1 LKKIGQMKGVWK
13 SSTIFA
19 WAGLFFSHV
28 ISAQVFLI
36 KGSIT
41 EADGKTPIQGAH
53 VQIEGSTKLTASNAL
68 GTFELTCNK
77 AGNIRLIC
85 SAIGYLPTKESRK
98 MELGDT
104 LTLHL
109 TMYSSSARLKEAM
122 ILADR
127 LTQENQVTGSEVY
140 LSQAELAKMAA
151 TDPNRALRVIPGI
164 SIQEE
169 DGLGLRPNIGLRGSG
184 VERSSRITIMEDGI
198 LMAPAPYS
206 APAAYFFPNMMRMQG
221 IEVLKGAGQLL
232 YGPFTTGGAINF
244 ISTAIPDEFCG
255 NIMISA
261 GAFGHRQGQ
270 AWVGN
275 RHKNLAYLVET
286 ANLTHDGFKNLDGS
300 GNTGFNRND
309 LMAKV
314 RINSNEKNGKQ
325 HALTAKIAGV
335 NELAHETYLGLT
347 REDAESTPFRRYAG
361 SQMDQI
367 NSTHRQGSLTYTF
380 SHKCGEISLTGYR
393 TELWRNWYKVDKYRD
408 SLGTSLGLNAIL
420 TNPQANSTALAT
432 LKGELDSHDKALE
445 VKANNRNYLSQGIQL
460 RSLFNW
466 GSTIKHS
473 INSGL
478 RLHYDEHDRFQ
489 WSDWYAMRN
498 GKMYKTESG
507 IPGTEANRIDKAMAV
522 SSYVQYGLTWKK
534 VYFKPGL
541 RVEYVEMETLDY
553 GKSDTSRTGANL
565 SSQSNARFAL
575 IPGASFGYQ
584 ITDQWSAYAGVHRGF
599 SPPGSNPQTKPEASV
614 NYEVGSRFD
623 RQFMH
628 GFLTGFF
635 TDFSNLLGSDFN
647 AGGGGGTGDL
657 YNGGAAEC
665 YGIEAGFATDLLL
678 GKGKRWG
685 LPFSVNY
692 TWMQAR
698 FLSSFVSGNSDW
710 GTVTEGDIF
719 PYMPEHQINLNIG
732 LENARFRLFLQG
744 RYSTA
749 ARIRPGQGDIAAAGL
764 IDPALIID
772 AGAHLLLSREITIQV
787 RAQNIGQS
795 TYLVAARP
803 AGWRPGM
810 PFHFQV
816 GLKATF

>member
-1 LKKIGQMKGVWK
+1 MKVEKKTGLILALAIG
-13 SSTIFA
+13 
-19 WAGLFFSHV
+19 L
-28 ISAQVFLI
+28 ISNLIHAQGFVI
-36 KGSIT
+36 KGSVT

-53 VQIEGSTKLTASNAL
+53 IQIEGSSKITASNAL
-68 GTFELTCNK
+68 GAFEMQYNK
-77 AGNIRLIC
+77 AGNVRLIC

-109 TMYSSSARLKEAM
+109 TMNSSSARLKEAM

-127 LTQENQVTGSEVY
+127 LAHDNQVPGSGIY
-140 LSQAELAKMAA
+140 LSQAELAKLAP
-151 TDPNRALRVIPGI
+151 TDPNRALRNIPGI

-169 DGLGLRPNIGLRGSG
+169 DGFGLRPNIGLRGSG

-206 APAAYFFPNMMRMQG
+206 APAAYFFPNTMRMQG
-221 IEVLKGAGQLL
+221 IEVLKGSGQLL

-244 ISTAIPDEFCG
+244 ISAPIPDEFSG
-255 NIMISA
+255 SILISA

-275 RHKNLAYLVET
+275 RHKNLAYVFES
-286 ANLTHDGFKNLDGS
+286 ANLANNGFKILDGS

-314 RINSNEKNGKQ
+314 RINTNEKKGRQ

-335 NELAHETYLGLT
+335 NEVANETYLGLT
-347 REDAESTPFRRYAG
+347 REDAETTPLRRYAG

-367 NSTHRQGSLTYTF
+367 NSTQRQGTLTYSYT
-380 SHKCGEISLTGYR
+380 HKKGEISITGYR

-408 SLGTSLGLNAIL
+408 SLGTNLSLNAAL
-420 TNPQANSTALAT
+420 SDPLANAMAVAV
-432 LKGELDSHDKALE
+432 LKGEQDSHDKALE
-445 VKANNRNYLSQGIQL
+445 VKANNRNYVSQGIQL
-460 RSLFNW
+460 RSILNW
-466 GSTIKHS
+466 GSNLKQSLNT
-473 INSGL
+473 GL

-489 WSDWYAMRN
+489 WSDWYAMRK

-507 IPGTEANRIDKAMAV
+507 IPGTDANRVDWALAL
-522 SSYVQYGLTWKK
+522 SGYAQYGLTWKK
-534 VYFKPGL
+534 LSFRPGL
-541 RVEYVEMETLDY
+541 RIEYVEMETLDY
-553 GKSDTSRTGANL
+553 GKLDTGRLGISLSIQANT
-565 SSQSNARFAL
+565 QFAL
-575 IPGASFGYQ
+575 IPGASVGYQ
-584 ITDQWSAYAGVHRGF
+584 ISEHWSAFAGVHKGF
-599 SPPGSNPQTKPEASV
+599 SPPGSNPNTRPEASI
-614 NYEVGSRFD
+614 NYEIGGRFD

-665 YGIEAGFATDLLL
+665 YGIEAGFSTDLLL
-678 GKGKRWG
+678 GKSKRWG

-692 TWMQAR
+692 TWIQAR

-710 GTVTEGDIF
+710 GTVAQGDLF
-719 PYMPEHQINLNIG
+719 PYLPEHQINLNFG
-732 LENARFRLFLQG
+732 LEHARFRIFIQG
-744 RYSTA
+744 RYANA
-749 ARIRPGQGDIAAAGL
+749 ARIRPGQGDIASAGL
-764 IDPALIID
+764 IDPALIFD
-772 AGAHLLLSREITIQV
+772 AGAHLLLTREITLQI
-787 RAQNIGQS
+787 RAQNLGQS

-810 PFHFQV
+810 PFNFQI

>member
-1 LKKIGQMKGVWK
+1 MKVEKKTGLILALAIG
-13 SSTIFA
+13 
-19 WAGLFFSHV
+19 L
-28 ISAQVFLI
+28 ISNLIHAQGFVI
-36 KGSIT
+36 KGSVT
-41 EADGKTPIQGAH
+41 EANGKTPIQGAH
-53 VQIEGSTKLTASNAL
+53 IQIEGSSKITASNVL
-68 GTFELTCNK
+68 GAFEMNYNK
-77 AGNIRLIC
+77 AGNVRLIC

-109 TMYSSSARLKEAM
+109 TMNSSSARLKEAM

-127 LTQENQVTGSEVY
+127 LAHENQVPGSGIY
-140 LSQAELAKMAA
+140 LSQTELAKLAP
-151 TDPNRALRVIPGI
+151 TDPNRALRNIPGI
-164 SIQEE
+164 SVQEE
-169 DGLGLRPNIGLRGSG
+169 DGFGLRPNIGLRGSG

-206 APAAYFFPNMMRMQG
+206 APAAYFFPNTMRMQG
-221 IEVLKGAGQLL
+221 IEVLKGSGQLL

-244 ISTAIPDEFCG
+244 ISAPIPDEFSG
-255 NIMISA
+255 SILISA

-275 RHKNLAYLVET
+275 RHKNLAYVFES
-286 ANLTHDGFKNLDGS
+286 ANLANNGFKILDGS

-314 RINSNEKNGKQ
+314 RINTNEKKGRQ

-335 NELAHETYLGLT
+335 NEVANETYLGLT
-347 REDAESTPFRRYAG
+347 REDAETTPLRRYAG

-367 NSTHRQGSLTYTF
+367 NSTQRQGTLTYSYT
-380 SHKCGEISLTGYR
+380 HKKGEISVTGYR

-408 SLGTSLGLNAIL
+408 SLGTNLSLNAAL
-420 TNPQANSTALAT
+420 SDPLANALAVAV
-432 LKGELDSHDKALE
+432 LKGEQDSHDKALE
-445 VKANNRNYLSQGIQL
+445 VKANNRNYVSQGIQL
-460 RSLFNW
+460 RSILNW
-466 GSTIKHS
+466 GSNLKQSLNT
-473 INSGL
+473 GL

-489 WSDWYAMRN
+489 WSDWYAMRK

-507 IPGTEANRIDKAMAV
+507 IPGTDANRVDWALAL
-522 SSYVQYGLTWKK
+522 SGYAQYGLTWKK
-534 VYFKPGL
+534 LNFRPGL
-541 RVEYVEMETLDY
+541 RIEYVEMETLDY
-553 GKSDTSRTGANL
+553 GKLDTGRLGISLNIQANT
-565 SSQSNARFAL
+565 QFAL
-575 IPGASFGYQ
+575 IPGASVGYQ
-584 ITDQWSAYAGVHRGF
+584 ISDHWSAFAGVHKGF
-599 SPPGSNPQTKPEASV
+599 SPPGSNPNTRPEASI
-614 NYEVGSRFD
+614 NYEIGGRFD

-665 YGIEAGFATDLLL
+665 YGIEAGFSTDLLL
-678 GKGKRWG
+678 GKSKRWG

-710 GTVTEGDIF
+710 GTVAQGDLF
-719 PYMPEHQINLNIG
+719 PYLPEHQINLNFG
-732 LENARFRLFLQG
+732 LEHARFRIFIQG
-744 RYSTA
+744 RYANA
-749 ARIRPGQGDIAAAGL
+749 ARIRPGQGNIASAGL
-764 IDPALIID
+764 IDPALIFD
-772 AGAHLLLSREITIQV
+772 AGAHLLLTREITLQI
-787 RAQNIGQS
+787 RAQNMGQS

-810 PFHFQV
+810 PFNFQV